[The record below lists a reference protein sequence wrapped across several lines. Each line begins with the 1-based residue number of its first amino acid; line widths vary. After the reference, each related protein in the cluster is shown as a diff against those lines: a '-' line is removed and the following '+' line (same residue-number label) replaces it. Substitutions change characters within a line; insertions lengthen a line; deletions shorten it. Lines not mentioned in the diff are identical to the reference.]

1 MAEFY
6 PSNQSDAF
14 ADEAAAAIK
23 KIALK
28 YEITFDQAAKAY
40 EVGVRA
46 QQVDMLHMIE
56 QHLCDLVGCFDS
68 SNSTGVAFALD
79 SIAQSIER
87 CYNDNGVLSIDDFE
101 DCK

>member
-1 MAEFY
+1 MSEFY

-23 KIALK
+23 RIALK
-28 YEITFDQAAKAY
+28 YDIAFDQAAKAY

-46 QQVDMLHMIE
+46 QQVDMLYMIK

-68 SNSTGVAFALD
+68 SNSTGVAHALD
-79 SIAQSIER
+79 GIAQSIDMASSKVDVMSE
-87 CYNDNGVLSIDDFE
+87 DNLKE
-101 DCK
+101 